1 MAAGITVSRNV
12 LINCFEG
19 ELYVVDWFG
28 GNVDTAVCHDRLRGI
43 WRVANMAASPG
54 SSLMAPLNIRYD
66 TSAPT
71 TVPAAPIKK
80 AASSCPDSLHI
91 FLISD
96 LNNNSGSDNGRQ

>member
-43 WRVANMAASPG
+43 WRVAGKQIQMGSQDICACYYIAAGDHPCKYTHNTGG
-54 SSLMAPLNIRYD
+54 STCI
-66 TSAPT
+66 
-71 TVPAAPIKK
+71 
-80 AASSCPDSLHI
+80 
-91 FLISD
+91 
-96 LNNNSGSDNGRQ
+96 